1 MIRLILLTDFTE
13 QYASQLLRGILK
25 YSQQTSPWVIC
36 KMPPE
41 FKRVK
46 GIRSM
51 AEWAQ
56 AWKADAVIGQFEADD
71 DLSLFHRHGI
81 VTIAQDYKQRFKNIP
96 NITSDYDA
104 AGRKAAEFYMNKGFR
119 SFAFYGYHNV
129 VWSDERLRGFR
140 TALTEHGLGR
150 QLSTYCAQELD
161 EMWYYHSEPL
171 TQWLLSLP
179 KPTALFAADDNMAM
193 KIVEQCHVLDIK
205 IPQDLS
211 VLGVDNDEITCQLTY
226 PALSSMQMDV
236 QRAGYDTAQMIEQM
250 KRDPSYKGHDISV
263 QLIGVMERNST
274 DFFAAK
280 DPNVQKALNYIYFHL
295 NSIKSVT
302 DVIKQLPLSR
312 RLFEIRF
319 REEMH
324 TTPLVY
330 ITQLRMN
337 RFAQLLLSTNEPIES
352 LCERMNLNVKNLSRQ
367 FKQYK
372 GMTPFEYRT
381 KYK

>member
-1 MIRLILLTDFTE
+1 
-13 QYASQLLRGILK
+13 
-25 YSQQTSPWVIC
+25 
-36 KMPPE
+36 
-41 FKRVK
+41 
-46 GIRSM
+46 
-51 AEWAQ
+51 
-56 AWKADAVIGQFEADD
+56 
-71 DLSLFHRHGI
+71 
-81 VTIAQDYKQRFKNIP
+81 
-96 NITSDYDA
+96 
-104 AGRKAAEFYMNKGFR
+104 
-119 SFAFYGYHNV
+119 
-129 VWSDERLRGFR
+129 
-140 TALTEHGLGR
+140 
-150 QLSTYCAQELD
+150 
-161 EMWYYHSEPL
+161 
-171 TQWLLSLP
+171 
-179 KPTALFAADDNMAM
+179 MAM

-319 REEMH
+319 REEMQ

>member
-25 YSQQTSPWVIC
+25 YSQRTSPWVIC

-46 GIRSM
+46 GINGVVK
-51 AEWAQ
+51 WAR
-56 AWKADAVIGQFEADD
+56 AWKADAVIGQFEAGD
-71 DLSLFHRHGI
+71 DLTLFHRHGI
-81 VTIAQDYKQRFKNIP
+81 VTIAQDYKERFKDIP

-119 SFAFYGYHNV
+119 SFAFYGYRNV

-140 TALTEHGLGR
+140 AALKEHGLER
-150 QLSTYCAQELD
+150 QLCTCCVQNLD
-161 EMWYYHSEPL
+161 ELWYYHSEPL
-171 TQWLLSLP
+171 TKWLLSLP

-211 VLGVDNDEITCQLTY
+211 VLGVDNDEIACQLCF
-226 PALSSMQMDV
+226 PKLSSIQLDV
-236 QRAGYDTAQMIEQM
+236 QRAGFETAQMIEQM
-250 KRDPSYKGHDISV
+250 RNDPGYRGHDISV

-280 DPNVQKALNYIYFHL
+280 DPNIQRALNYIYFNL
-295 NSIKSVT
+295 DSIRSVA
-302 DVIKQLPLSR
+302 DVVRQLPLSR

-319 REEMH
+319 REEMQ

-330 ITQLRMN
+330 ITRLRMN

-352 LCERMNLNVKNLSRQ
+352 LCERMSLNIKNLSRQ
-367 FKQYK
+367 FRQYK
-372 GMTPFEYRT
+372 GMTPFEYRN

>member
-1 MIRLILLTDFTE
+1 MIRLIFLTDFTE

-25 YSQQTSPWVIC
+25 YSHDTSPWVIC

-41 FKRVK
+41 YKRVK
-46 GIRSM
+46 GIEGVVR
-51 AEWAQ
+51 WALD
-56 AWKADAVIGQFEADD
+56 WKADAIIGQFEADD

-81 VTIAQDYKQRFKNIP
+81 AAIAQDYKQRLPDVP

-104 AGRKAAEFYMNKGFR
+104 AGRKAAEFYMGKGFR
-119 SFAFYGYHNV
+119 SFAFYGYHDV

-140 TALTEHGLGR
+140 DALSEHGLETHLR
-150 QLSTYCAQELD
+150 TYCAENLD
-161 EMWYYHSEPL
+161 ELWYYHSEPL
-171 TQWLLSLP
+171 TKWLLSLP
-179 KPTALFAADDNMAM
+179 RPTALFAADDNMAQ

-211 VLGVDNDEITCQLTY
+211 VLGVDNDEITCQLSF
-226 PALSSMQMDV
+226 PELSSMQMDV
-236 QRAGYDTAQMIEQM
+236 QRAGYETARMIERM
-250 KRDPSYKGHDISV
+250 KCDPDYKGHDINV

-280 DPNVQKALNYIYFHL
+280 DPNVQKALNYIYFNL
-295 NSIKSVT
+295 NSIRSVN
-302 DVIKQLPLSR
+302 DVVRQLPMSR

-319 REEMH
+319 REEMQ

-330 ITQLRMN
+330 ITRLRMN

-352 LCERMNLNVKNLSRQ
+352 LCDRMNLNIKNLSRQ
-367 FKQYK
+367 FRQYK
-372 GMTPFEYRT
+372 GMTPFEYRN